1 MFADKML
8 KIRYWDSSCNTILK
22 GGFLK
27 AHSNMYLFTCMWVL
41 TSLCLNVSKE
51 IRSSQPLHDMKLVL
65 KTVKSS
71 HTLSLTTF
79 IFLAQNLYC
88 FQLCLRDCR
97 MLHRVALAVLYYP
110 SICPMESELLTLR
123 VWQESYYFYMF

>member
-1 MFADKML
+1 MGRKVKREEEEMKGSKPSSDYNSLKIMFADKML

-51 IRSSQPLHDMKLVL
+51 TRSS
-65 KTVKSS
+65 
-71 HTLSLTTF
+71 
-79 IFLAQNLYC
+79 
-88 FQLCLRDCR
+88 
-97 MLHRVALAVLYYP
+97 
-110 SICPMESELLTLR
+110 
-123 VWQESYYFYMF
+123 